1 MNNNDSDNVVQSD
14 YEYSKGVYLDL
25 IERGQEALQQMMD
38 VADESQHPR
47 AYEVLANLIKT
58 ISDTNDK
65 VMDLNKKVKDINKK
79 DTKDPAQIESGKT
92 TNNVFIGSTTDL
104 QRMLQDASKE
114 KIVDITPEDK

>member
-1 MNNNDSDNVVQSD
+1 MRDSDNNIVNDD

-25 IERGQEALQQMMD
+25 ISRGQEALQQMMD

-58 ISDTNDK
+58 VSDTNDK
-65 VMDLNKKVKDINKK
+65 VMDLNKKMKDIKKK
-79 DTKDPAQIESGKT
+79 DDKSSDQIETKT

-104 QRMLQDASKE
+104 QRMLQDAAKE
-114 KIVDITPEDK
+114 PIDITPNDD